1 MYSGHD
7 IEKQQLTAPL
17 TGSSPY
23 QAAPLGAQPKQPERP
38 AQSSGFRDPIFL
50 LLFVGT
56 VVAMCGVAFTK
67 GVDAVTDAAS
77 SSDTDGSTTISAGNK
92 KAMGVIAILCACSV
106 VLSGMILSFLMK
118 NAESLIRTSLYI
130 NIFLTGLFAI
140 VAFVNNQIW
149 VALVCVLFTAINY
162 CYMRA
167 VQRRIPFASANL
179 KVACAAIRDH
189 FSVVFVSYLAVLKG
203 VFWSTVVI
211 LVSFYAYKANELDDD
226 DEAQYN
232 DDGTEKTVS
241 DNFGTAMFFI
251 MLAMYWGQE
260 VIKNISHVTT
270 AGTVASW
277 WYDPSRTNVVSGSYC
292 RATTTSLGSIAF
304 GSLIVAVIQM
314 LKEMASSAERRGEGN
329 IFTCIARCIL
339 QCIQN
344 IVEYFNRWAFVYV
357 GVYGDSFIASGKAV
371 FALFKNRGWTA
382 LINDN
387 LIQRVLLF
395 MALTV
400 GCITGGIGA
409 LIPVITGDWLN
420 EVNSDVATL
429 QYTFAAVGFL
439 IGLCLTMIMV
449 SVIDSAVATVFV
461 CLAEAPNVLE
471 STHPAYFYDLT
482 AAWRECHSIVF

>member
-1 MYSGHD
+1 MSGYSD

-23 QAAPLGAQPKQPERP
+23 QAAPLGQPKQQAERP
-38 AQSSGFRDPIFL
+38 AQQTGFRDPLFL

-56 VVAMCGVAFTK
+56 TVVMTGIAFTK
-67 GVDAVTDAAS
+67 GVSAVTDAAS
-77 SSDTDGSTTISAGNK
+77 SSDADAGSVSPGTQ
-92 KAMGVIAILCACSV
+92 KAMGVIAILCACAV
-106 VLSGMILSFLMK
+106 GLSGLILTYLMK
-118 NAESLIRTSLYI
+118 HAESLIRSSLWI
-130 NIFLTGLFAI
+130 NIFLTGLFAA
-140 VAFVNNQIW
+140 VAFVNGQVW
-149 VALVCVLFTAINY
+149 VALVFLLFTAINW

-203 VFWSTVVI
+203 VFWSVVVC
-211 LVSFYAYKANELDDD
+211 LVSFYAYKANEITDDD
-226 DEAQYN
+226 QPEYN
-232 DDGTEKTVS
+232 DDGTQKTIS

-251 MLAMYWGQE
+251 MLSMYWGNE
-260 VIKNISHVTT
+260 VIRNISHVTT

-277 WYDPSRTNVVSGSYC
+277 WYDPSRSNVVSGAYC

-314 LKEMASSAERRGEGN
+314 LKEMCNSAERRGEGN

-344 IVEYFNRWAFVYV
+344 MVEYFNRWAFVYV
-357 GVYGDSFIASGKAV
+357 GVYGDSFISSGKAV
-371 FALFKNRGWTA
+371 WQLFKNRGWTMI
-382 LINDN
+382 INDD
-387 LIQRVLLF
+387 LIQRVLLL
-395 MALTV
+395 MALSV

-409 LIPVITGDWLN
+409 LIPIITGDWLT
-420 EVNSDVATL
+420 ELSSDTATL
-429 QYTFAAVGFL
+429 QYSFAACGFV

-449 SVIDSAVATVFV
+449 SVVDSAVATVFV